1 MAFEEAVELVS
12 AGSGADLTAAS
23 NQFRVVKLDANGNV
37 VLAAAITD
45 IPFGILYDTAYTS
58 AVGKVVP
65 VAVGG
70 IAKVLAGA
78 TIPAGSP
85 IATKA
90 DGSVQVA
97 ATTQYVIGVARVS
110 AVAGDIF
117 PANIS
122 TANVGIKA

>member
-12 AGSGADLTAAS
+12 AATGADLSAS
-23 NQFRVVKLDANGNV
+23 TNMFRVVKLDNNGNA

-45 IPFGILYDTAYTS
+45 IPFGILYDTGLS
-58 AVGKVVP
+58 GKVVP

-70 IAKVLAGA
+70 IAKCLAGG

-85 IATKA
+85 VATKA
-90 DGSVQVA
+90 DGSLQVA
-97 ATTQYVIGVARVS
+97 ATTQYVIGQARTS
-110 AVAGDIF
+110 AVSGDVF
-117 PANIS
+117 SVNIS